1 MIPTNLSVIATAIAA
16 VIAFGAGWTANGWR
30 LNGKIDRMVAEYSQ
44 AMAQAGQ
51 NAMLESARLQKLK
64 DEALN
69 EANKIA
75 QANAKS
81 AATARA
87 ELDRLRR
94 QLASSNDLSAAT
106 CASTRQYATTLAT
119 VFGECSTR
127 LTEVAKDAD
136 GYATDSR
143 TLEKAWPK

>member
-81 AATARA
+81 AASARS

-136 GYATDSR
+136 GHATDSR